1 MIVGWKSI
9 NLDEFQAAWQGM
21 SLTLA
26 KAAGK
31 WRLWIYAQSDGDTLA
46 VNNLPGAV
54 VRGAW
59 TGPRA
64 AMEAVDTAMNRVLKK
79 KMATAPLA
87 VVKPFAVAGAVT
99 GRVFSHAPNFMEV
112 DQARDRSKRD
122 GNKPATGGGRELEV
136 KHVMA

>member
-1 MIVGWKSI
+1 
-9 NLDEFQAAWQGM
+9 
-21 SLTLA
+21 
-26 KAAGK
+26 
-31 WRLWIYAQSDGDTLA
+31 
-46 VNNLPGAV
+46 
-54 VRGAW
+54 
-59 TGPRA
+59 
-64 AMEAVDTAMNRVLKK
+64 MNRVLKK

-122 GNKPATGGGRELEV
+122 GNKSATGGGRVLEV